1 MAVTQLRPTLHG
13 VSLKL
18 WGPGSS
24 CCLVY
29 DRPADSVVDSLLAVL
44 EDNMGLGQPPTGLLK
59 VSQNKPVAYYME
71 FGTW

>member
-1 MAVTQLRPTLHG
+1 MAATRLRPTLHG

-59 VSQNKPVAYYME
+59 VIKNLAVTYSPD